1 MHVGNFSRVHKLP
14 GNNFLLIFE
23 FIFLKIKIRN
33 MNLSELKLD
42 CATKQKKGLHF
53 ILGSIVIWA
62 LVAIVHMTELPILT
76 KNMLTFC
83 ATAPLVPLAYFISRL
98 IKVEFSDKKNPL
110 NNLGLLFSLNQILY
124 LLIAMWVYAAVPDK
138 MVMVI
143 AMIFGAH
150 LLPYAWLY
158 SSRIYG
164 IMSVLV
170 PITALIVGINFEPYV
185 LALLMVVVEVV
196 FSIVLSIEVKKLPKT
211 TN

>member
-1 MHVGNFSRVHKLP
+1 
-14 GNNFLLIFE
+14 
-23 FIFLKIKIRN
+23 
-33 MNLSELKLD
+33 MNLNELKLD

-62 LVAIVHMTELPILT
+62 LVAIVHMTDLPILT

-83 ATAPLVPLAYFISRL
+83 ATAPLVPLAYFISKL

-110 NNLGLLFSLNQILY
+110 NNLGLLFSLNQMLY

-164 IMSVLV
+164 VMSILV
-170 PITALIVGINFEPYV
+170 PIVALVAGMMYEAYI
-185 LALLMVVVEVV
+185 LALLMVVFEVV
-196 FSIVLSIEVKKLPKT
+196 FSLVLFLEVKKMTVKL
-211 TN
+211 N

>member
-1 MHVGNFSRVHKLP
+1 MFYHISCQATIFYLYLN
-14 GNNFLLIFE
+14 LIN
-23 FIFLKIKIRN
+23 LIRN
-33 MNLSELKLD
+33 MNLEELKLD

-53 ILGSIVIWA
+53 ILASIVIWA

-110 NNLGLLFSLNQILY
+110 NNLGLLFSLNQMLY

-158 SSRIYG
+158 SSKIYG

-170 PITALIVGINFEPYV
+170 PLTALIVGLNFEPYV
-185 LALLMVVVEVV
+185 LALLMMVFEVV
-196 FSIVLSIEVKKLPKT
+196 FSLVLFMEVKKMTVKL
-211 TN
+211 N

>member
-1 MHVGNFSRVHKLP
+1 
-14 GNNFLLIFE
+14 
-23 FIFLKIKIRN
+23 
-33 MNLSELKLD
+33 MNLNELKLD

-62 LVAIVHMTELPILT
+62 LIAAVHMTALPILM

-83 ATAPLVPLAYFISRL
+83 ATAPLVPLAYFISKL

-110 NNLGLLFSLNQILY
+110 NNLGLLFSLNQMLY

-158 SSRIYG
+158 SSRIYA
-164 IMSVLV
+164 IMSILV
-170 PITALIVGINFEPYV
+170 PIVALIAGMMYEAYI
-185 LALLMVVVEVV
+185 LALLMVVFEVV
-196 FSIVLSIEVKKLPKT
+196 FSLVLFMEVKKMTVKL
-211 TN
+211 N

>member
-1 MHVGNFSRVHKLP
+1 
-14 GNNFLLIFE
+14 
-23 FIFLKIKIRN
+23 

-62 LVAIVHMTELPILT
+62 LVAAVHMTDLPILM

-83 ATAPLVPLAYFISRL
+83 ATAPLVPLAYFISKL

-110 NNLGLLFSLNQILY
+110 NNLGLLFSLNQMLY

-158 SSRIYG
+158 SSKIYG

-170 PITALIVGINFEPYV
+170 PLTALVVGLNFEPYV
-185 LALLMVVVEVV
+185 LALIMVAFEVV
-196 FSIVLSIEVKKLPKT
+196 FSLVLAMEVKRLPKQLKVVEKQL
-211 TN
+211 

>member
-1 MHVGNFSRVHKLP
+1 MFYHISCQATIFYLYLNSI
-14 GNNFLLIFE
+14 NLIH
-23 FIFLKIKIRN
+23 N
-33 MNLSELKLD
+33 MNLEELKLD

-53 ILGSIVIWA
+53 ILASIVIWA

-110 NNLGLLFSLNQILY
+110 NSLGLLFSLNQMLY

-158 SSRIYG
+158 SSKIYG
-164 IMSVLV
+164 IISVLV
-170 PITALIVGINFEPYV
+170 PLTALIVGLNFEPYV
-185 LALLMVVVEVV
+185 LALLMVLFEVV
-196 FSIVLSIEVKKLPKT
+196 FSLVLFMEVKKITVKL
-211 TN
+211 N

>member
-1 MHVGNFSRVHKLP
+1 
-14 GNNFLLIFE
+14 
-23 FIFLKIKIRN
+23 
-33 MNLSELKLD
+33 MNLNELKLD
-42 CATKQKKGLHF
+42 CATKQKKGLPF

-62 LVAIVHMTELPILT
+62 LVAIVHTTDLPILT

-83 ATAPLVPLAYFISRL
+83 ATAPLVPLAYVISRL

-110 NNLGLLFSLNQILY
+110 NNLGLLFSLNQMLY

-164 IMSVLV
+164 IMSILV
-170 PITALIVGINFEPYV
+170 PIVALAAGMMYEAYI
-185 LALLMVVVEVV
+185 LALLMVLFEVV
-196 FSIVLSIEVKKLPKT
+196 FSLVLFMEVKKMTVKL
-211 TN
+211 N

>member
-1 MHVGNFSRVHKLP
+1 
-14 GNNFLLIFE
+14 
-23 FIFLKIKIRN
+23 
-33 MNLSELKLD
+33 MNLEELKLD

-53 ILGSIVIWA
+53 ILASIVIWA

-110 NNLGLLFSLNQILY
+110 NNLGLLFSLNQMLY

-158 SSRIYG
+158 SSKIYG
-164 IMSVLV
+164 IISVLV
-170 PITALIVGINFEPYV
+170 PLTALIVGLNFEPYV
-185 LALLMVVVEVV
+185 LALLMVLFEVV
-196 FSIVLSIEVKKLPKT
+196 FSLVLFMEVKKITVKL
-211 TN
+211 N

>member
-1 MHVGNFSRVHKLP
+1 
-14 GNNFLLIFE
+14 
-23 FIFLKIKIRN
+23 
-33 MNLSELKLD
+33 MNLNELKLD

-62 LVAIVHMTELPILT
+62 LIAAVHMTALPILM

-83 ATAPLVPLAYFISRL
+83 ATAPLVPLAYFISKL

-110 NNLGLLFSLNQILY
+110 NNLGLLFSLNQMLY

-158 SSRIYG
+158 SSRIYA
-164 IMSVLV
+164 IMSILV
-170 PITALIVGINFEPYV
+170 PIVALIAGMMYEAYI
-185 LALLMVVVEVV
+185 LALLMVVIEVV
-196 FSIVLSIEVKKLPKT
+196 FSLVLFIEVKKMTVKL
-211 TN
+211 N

>member
-1 MHVGNFSRVHKLP
+1 
-14 GNNFLLIFE
+14 
-23 FIFLKIKIRN
+23 

-62 LVAIVHMTELPILT
+62 LIAVVHLTDLPILM

-83 ATAPLVPLAYFISRL
+83 ATAPLVPLAFFISKL

-110 NNLGLLFSLNQILY
+110 NSLGLLFSLNQMLY

-196 FSIVLSIEVKKLPKT
+196 FSIVLSIEVNKLPKT

>member
-1 MHVGNFSRVHKLP
+1 
-14 GNNFLLIFE
+14 
-23 FIFLKIKIRN
+23 

-53 ILGSIVIWA
+53 ILGSIVIWT
-62 LVAIVHMTELPILT
+62 LITFVHLTDLPILM

-83 ATAPLVPLAYFISRL
+83 ATAPLVPLAFFISKL

-110 NNLGLLFSLNQILY
+110 NSFGLLFSLNQMLY

>member
-1 MHVGNFSRVHKLP
+1 MFYHISCQATIFYLYLSSIN
-14 GNNFLLIFE
+14 LIH
-23 FIFLKIKIRN
+23 N
-33 MNLSELKLD
+33 MNLEELKLD

-53 ILGSIVIWA
+53 ILASIVIWA

-110 NNLGLLFSLNQILY
+110 NNLGLLFSLNQMLY

-158 SSRIYG
+158 SSKIYG
-164 IMSVLV
+164 VMSVLV
-170 PITALIVGINFEPYV
+170 PVTALIVGLNFEPYV
-185 LALLMVVVEVV
+185 LALLMVVFEVV
-196 FSIVLSIEVKKLPKT
+196 FSLVLAMEVKRLPKQLKVVEKQL
-211 TN
+211 